1 MVNCHQ
7 GDIKDKWKK
16 SFGNN
21 VEIVGW
27 KGTTTTYETKR
38 FNGWGFFDRQSTTLR
53 GYLKKINKEKN

>member
-1 MVNCHQ
+1 MENCHQ

-21 VEIVGW
+21 VDIVGW

-38 FNGWGFFDRQSTTLR
+38 FNG
-53 GYLKKINKEKN
+53 